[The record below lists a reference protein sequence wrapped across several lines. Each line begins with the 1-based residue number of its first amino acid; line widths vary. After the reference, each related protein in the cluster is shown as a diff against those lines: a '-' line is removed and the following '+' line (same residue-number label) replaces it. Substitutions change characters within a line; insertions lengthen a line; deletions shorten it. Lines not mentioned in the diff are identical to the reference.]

1 MKPWT
6 YGNVLSSVSLKLFE
20 AEIIEAIHPNT
31 GITVP
36 VVRLKGRHSCNAL
49 VFNEH
54 LDICLVQ
61 QFRFGTNTMEWEL
74 PGGLI
79 EEDESPEQA
88 VAREIMEET
97 GLICRDIT
105 PIGRIPSNPVFMDHF
120 VYHFAAQTHTRTQS
134 KTHQDDGEWIHMKWF
149 SAKEVFQLVKEGQV
163 RHPHTLSALFYVSLH
178 ENYFEKSLLNL
189 GNSFKAQSNSNT

>member
-20 AEIIEAIHPNT
+20 AEIVEAIHTNT

-97 GLICRDIT
+97 GLICRDIS
-105 PIGRIPSNPVFMDHF
+105 PIGRIPSNPVFMDHY
-120 VYHFAAQTHTRTQS
+120 VYHFAAYTHTQTQ
-134 KTHQDDGEWIHMKWF
+134 TIPRQDDGEWIRMRWF
-149 SAKEVFQLVKEGQV
+149 SVKEVFQLVKEGQV

-178 ENYFEKSLLNL
+178 ENYFKKSLLNL
-189 GNSFKAQSNSNT
+189 GNSFKAQSDSNT